1 MRDDLGFDD
10 LGFDEAATIA
20 LEDDFYST
28 VEKEGPDYISEVED
42 EDD

>member
-1 MRDDLGFDD
+1 MCDD

-28 VEKEGPDYISEVED
+28 IEKEVPDYISDDSDD
-42 EDD
+42 EDK